1 MKPETLNALL
11 VDRELG
17 ELPSDV
23 TELLD
28 AYLELAPP
36 ARREADAMAWTVR
49 TTREAVRRFPELAQG
64 TEAHSPANVLPMVSW
79 LAPWLA
85 RAAALAA
92 VAGLGA
98 WLGYR
103 AGVSSIP
110 RDDAHLIAAAGNRTV
125 DSRQGS
131 PGHKDLWARYEVA
144 YDQRRGA
151 FTVARQP

>member
-1 MKPETLNALL
+1 MKPETLDALL

-17 ELPSDV
+17 ELPPDV

-28 AYLELAPP
+28 AYLELAPE
-36 ARREADAMAWTVR
+36 ARREAIVMAQTVR
-49 TTREAVRRFPELAQG
+49 TTREAVQHFPELAQG
-64 TEAHSPANVLPMVSW
+64 TEVQHPSNIAPMVSW

-103 AGVSSIP
+103 AGSGSVPADRARSAENP
-110 RDDAHLIAAAGNRTV
+110 EVKMLA
-125 DSRQGS
+125 SRQAGTGS
-131 PGHKDLWARYEVA
+131 KDLWARYEIA
-144 YDQRRGA
+144 YDRHRGA
-151 FTVARQP
+151 FTVAKQP